1 MVLVGMQKSHASF
14 SGSEAMGSKRSS
26 RRELL
31 KGGALAVGAAA
42 AGASVSKTALA
53 QNSAPAPEPALPSY
67 AVNEAPQIPVSSDL
81 VAYGARSHYV
91 KSVRIQE
98 DGRPKG
104 ATSRYDSFGLTIH
117 IQTPLQDSI
126 GTIQAS
132 SLHYCATTK
141 GAFVPDIDPDKHT
154 LMLNGLVDRPRIFTM
169 AELKRFPSVT
179 RFHFVECIANNAN
192 ATHRNVQQ
200 SHGTCSN
207 AEWTGVLLSTLFKEC
222 GLQDKAK
229 WFVAEGAE
237 EVKGASTMP
246 INAIDEVIVAYG
258 MNGEP
263 LRPQQGF
270 PVRLITPGFEGI
282 FNTKWLRHIKAV
294 DQYQLNMNDFGHLRR
309 EETTAALGY
318 TWGPKSIITFPSGS
332 QKLPERGWYE
342 ITGLAWSG
350 NGAVRKVEVS
360 TDGGQ
365 TWKEAELKATP
376 LRKAHTRFGYM
387 WNWDGG
393 EHVIMSRTTDD
404 IGVVQPTREQVAK
417 ALGVAYTPSFRPPGT
432 NNTIM
437 PWKIASD
444 GSVTN
449 GLA

>member
-1 MVLVGMQKSHASF
+1 
-14 SGSEAMGSKRSS
+14 MGSKRSS

-31 KGGALAVGAAA
+31 KGGALAVGAVA

-53 QNSAPAPEPALPSY
+53 QTAAPAPAPEPALPSY
-67 AVNEAPQIPVSSDL
+67 AANEAPEIPVSPDV
-81 VAYGARSHYV
+81 VAYGVRSHYV

-98 DGRPKG
+98 DGRPPG
-104 ATSRYDSFGLTIH
+104 TTARYDDFGLTLH

-141 GAFVPDIDPDKHT
+141 GAFIPDIDPAQHT
-154 LMLNGLVDRPRIFTM
+154 LLVDGLVDRPRIFTM
-169 AELKRFPSVT
+169 ADLKRFPSVS
-179 RFHFVECIANNAN
+179 RFHFVECIANSAN
-192 ATHRNVQQ
+192 ATHVNVQQ

-222 GLQDKAK
+222 GLQDKAT

-237 EVKGASTMP
+237 EVKGASTLP
-246 INAIDEVIVAYG
+246 IKGIDEFIVAYG

-294 DQYQLNMNDFGHLRR
+294 DQYQLNMNDFGHLQRSPIN
-309 EETTAALGY
+309 AALEY
-318 TWGPKSIITFPSGS
+318 QIGPKSVITYPSGG

-350 NGAVRKVEVS
+350 GGAVRKVDVS
-360 TDGGQ
+360 TDGGKSWHAAQ
-365 TWKEAELKATP
+365 LKGTP
-376 LRKAHTRFGYM
+376 QPMAHTRFGFM
-387 WNWDGG
+387 WNWQGG
-393 EHVIMSRTTDD
+393 EHVLLSRTPDE
-404 IGVVQPTREQVAK
+404 IGQVQPTREQVAK
-417 ALGVAYTPSFRPPGT
+417 FLGVEYTPNF
-432 NNTIM
+432 
-437 PWKIASD
+437 
-444 GSVTN
+444 
-449 GLA
+449 